1 LHQTTTSEITGETMI
16 IISGG
21 QTGADL
27 AGLRIAKDLNFKT
40 SGWAPKDFMTSDGPQ
55 KSLHESYNLK
65 ESSSSYKGRT
75 WENVRDSNA
84 TIRLAVNFE
93 TPGEKC
99 TMDAINH
106 FKKPWIDIDLLNP
119 KEIQE
124 VIEFL
129 VLVKPS
135 ILNIAG
141 NTQNTEGHNINRLTY
156 MYLSKVLREYK
167 RIYLKG

>member
-1 LHQTTTSEITGETMI
+1 MK

-21 QTGADL
+21 QTGADQ
-27 AGLRIAKDLNFKT
+27 AGLRVAKELGFKT
-40 SGWAPKDFMTSDGPQ
+40 GGWAPKGWKTSKGSQ
-55 KSLHESYNLK
+55 KGLLKSFNLK
-65 ESSSSYKGRT
+65 ESDSNYKERT
-75 WENVRDSNA
+75 YKNVEYSNA
-84 TIRLAVNFE
+84 TIRLAVDFN

-99 TMDAINH
+99 TMNAINS
-106 FKKPWIDIDLLNP
+106 FKAPWIDIDLLNP
-119 KEIQE
+119 RPMSE

-141 NTQNTEGHNINRLTY
+141 NTQNTNDYDIYKMTCKYLKNIL
-156 MYLSKVLREYK
+156 KEYK

>member
-1 LHQTTTSEITGETMI
+1 MK

-27 AGLRIAKDLNFKT
+27 AGISVAKDLGIET
-40 SGWAPKDFMTSDGPQ
+40 GGWAPKNWKTSIGPQ
-55 KSLHESYNLK
+55 QKLLESYNLK
-65 ESSSSYKGRT
+65 ESSEGYKGRT
-75 WENVRDSNA
+75 YENVRDSNA
-84 TIRLAVNFE
+84 TIRLAVNFD

-99 TMDAINH
+99 TMNAINSC
-106 FKKPWIDIDLLNP
+106 KKPWIDIDLLNP
-119 KEIQE
+119 KPIRE

-141 NTQNTEGHNINRLTY
+141 NTQNTEGHDINRMTY
-156 MYLSKVLREYK
+156 LYLKKVLKEYK
-167 RIYLKG
+167 RIYLK